1 MDLNQLVGPANRLP
15 SQLMVEVVVQ
25 PVEYQGMLVQL
36 DIQEVTPQPVQ
47 FLLQAL
53 LMADTLVQQLLDH
66 LLIFIE
72 ALVEQVQTLATCQIS
87 RRQVE
92 VGSKVT

>member
-25 PVEYQGMLVQL
+25 PVEYQRMLVQL

-66 LLIFIE
+66 LLIIIE
-72 ALVEQVQTLATCQIS
+72 ALVEQVQTLATCQTV